1 MTTQS
6 LFETERLF
14 VRHFRPGDLD
24 DFAAL
29 CADAEVMRYVGD
41 GETLPRGEVA
51 RWLGVCQA
59 KYATRGYG
67 TSAVLERAAGTS
79 SGIFVGYCGVVR
91 APGNDFDELIYVF
104 HKSAWG
110 RGYAAEAGKAM
121 LEYVFKRSPL
131 THIYA
136 TIYADNLASQR
147 VAEKLGMR
155 FEKEVAEPEGVVRF
169 YVAERG

>member
-1 MTTQS
+1 MTTQP

-14 VRHFRPGDLD
+14 VRHFEPGDLD

-41 GETLPRGEVA
+41 RETLPRSKVA
-51 RWLGVCQA
+51 RWIEVCQT
-59 KYATRGYG
+59 KYAIRGYG
-67 TSAVLERAAGTS
+67 TSAVLERA
-79 SGIFVGYCGVVR
+79 SGCFVGYCGVVR

-104 HKSAWG
+104 HKRVWG
-110 RGYAAEAGKAM
+110 RGYALEAGRAM
-121 LEYVFKRSPL
+121 LEYVFRRSML

-136 TIYADNLASQR
+136 TIHTDNLASQK